1 MKQAK
6 IILFG
11 IGLVCILGCEEEKP
25 ITTCIDESKIIDIA
39 CTYIYSPVCGCN
51 GLTYGN
57 SCEAESAGVKSW
69 VEGKC
74 N

>member
-1 MKQAK
+1 MKHTK
-6 IILFG
+6 VLFLG
-11 IGLVCILGCEEEKP
+11 IGILCILGCEEEKP
-25 ITTCIDESKIIDIA
+25 TTACIDESKIIDIT
-39 CTYIYSPVCGCN
+39 CTTIHLPVCGCN

-57 SCEAESAGVKSW
+57 SCSAESAGVKSW